1 MNHHA
6 PPAKPG
12 APRVRL
18 ETSAEGQT
26 LHIPPALGFPAGVT
40 EVDVVREGDTLVL
53 TPVAAPKPKS
63 WDDFFNSPPLGED
76 FMVDRDQGEFEKRE
90 PLD

>member
-1 MNHHA
+1 MNHHV
-6 PPAKPG
+6 PKAKAG
-12 APRVRL
+12 ETRAKL
-18 ETSAEGQT
+18 ETSAAGQT
-26 LHIPPALGFPAGVT
+26 LHIPDALAFPAGVT
-40 EVDVVREGDTLVL
+40 EVDVVREGDALVL
-53 TPVAAPKPKS
+53 KPVAAPKSKS

>member
-6 PPAKPG
+6 PPAKPD

-18 ETSAEGQT
+18 ETSADGQT

-40 EVDVVREGDTLVL
+40 EVAVMREGDRLVL
-53 TPVAAPKPKS
+53 TPVAKPKSKS

>member
-6 PPAKPG
+6 RPGTPG
-12 APRVRL
+12 APRLRL
-18 ETSAEGQT
+18 ETSAEGQI

-53 TPVAAPKPKS
+53 KPVTEPKSKS
-63 WDDFFNSPPLGED
+63 WDDFFNSPPASDD
-76 FMVDRDQGEFEKRE
+76 FMRERDQGEFEKRE

>member
-6 PPAKPG
+6 RPGKPG
-12 APRVRL
+12 APRLRL
-18 ETSAEGQT
+18 ETSAEGQI
-26 LHIPPALGFPAGVT
+26 LHIPRALGFPAGVT
-40 EVDVVREGDTLVL
+40 EVDVAREGDTLVL
-53 TPVAAPKPKS
+53 KPVTEPRSTS
-63 WDDFFNSPPLGED
+63 WDDFFNRPPLGED

>member
-6 PPAKPG
+6 PPGKPG

-40 EVDVVREGDTLVL
+40 EVDVMREGDTLVL
-53 TPVAAPKPKS
+53 TPVPKPKSKS
-63 WDDFFNSPPLGED
+63 WDDFFDSPPASDD
-76 FMVDRDQGEFEKRE
+76 FMRERDQGEFEKRE
-90 PLD
+90 RLD

>member
-1 MNHHA
+1 MNHHV

-18 ETSAEGQT
+18 ETSPDGQT
-26 LHIPPALGFPAGVT
+26 LHIPDELAFPAGVT
-40 EVDVVREGDTLVL
+40 EVDVVREGDALVL
-53 TPVAAPKPKS
+53 KPVPVPKSKS
-63 WDDFFNSPPLGED
+63 WDEFFNSPPVSDD